1 MEIGPQHIHMYE
13 EDSNSEYTL
22 GEAVMETNMLFQDK
36 QWRGLKCT
44 VDGGNDQASPSW
56 QSKISSIMY

>member
-44 VDGGNDQASPSW
+44 VDGGNDQASPS
-56 QSKISSIMY
+56 